1 MDDNL
6 DVLGRLRKYEH
17 MDTLKKKAADEIESL
32 RARIEELETA
42 NSTLDIAVNHWQH
55 NYKQLDLLYSQL
67 AGRG

>member
-1 MDDNL
+1 MGDNL

-42 NSTLDIAVNHWQH
+42 NSTLDIAVAHWREM
-55 NYKQLDLLYSQL
+55 YRMLDQLYSQL